1 MPPKAG
7 PGYPSTFQKRP
18 ASAQG
23 PGPKA
28 AAVPVELLRKQPA
41 GGASLAQTLRGQG
54 STTAKGGDAGKL
66 ERPATAPAHAARDRG
81 AGHEAKVRPG
91 RPGQPDGGSKAWKT
105 VENGKQCSRAP
116 EGASAGAI
124 RAGAG
129 VKGNHAVAP
138 SAGGSKAC
146 EHGQR
151 SSRAPGGA
159 SAPACAKQAGA
170 GVKGNNAVA
179 TGAGDGTRG
188 GAGGAQ
194 KHDNKATKKP
204 EPETPVLFTSD
215 SQSFPMLDLSVPPP
229 AAKGPWAAGSS
240 SAGRWSRPLDIEAS
254 HSSGEMLRQKPP
266 QQQKQPG
273 EQEWITVAPKPK
285 PGTRP
290 KTPASPS
297 HAHAPSAW
305 GGWGARDRDVE
316 LHGQVGAPPKSARVA
331 PHPPG
336 PAAGAAPNEAKRP
349 VKKAP
354 IMLSELIPVLRRKDV
369 KMPTPY
375 TSQQQVEM
383 GSSKNRDHKRTENL
397 VRNPNTADSTK
408 QYIVLRRKEREGGS
422 KKKKISPL
430 KKLILRDRKE
440 RLERQAAACDAA
452 ASHGAESTTPEEQS
466 AGNGGDAGDGTAVGA
481 GGPELMADEASQL
494 AVEWLHERGMDPSNP
509 EHVQQLL
516 DSLNEEEE
524 EEEEDD
530 DECDEN
536 NEEGAK
542 QRGMSQFPLSQLP
555 SAVSWTQQLHRAT
568 LRERAQSPDHGAQT
582 APTKDGEM
590 AGVASC
596 SEIDG
601 RAIPRWA
608 QVNAPEFRPAA
619 APGPGHAH
627 PRLPPPSPSRSASEA
642 SLAVSAGWAAQS
654 LSSGPEGAASRERQP
669 AAAAAVV
676 TANDNS
682 SNSGGGGSGV
692 AKAPKKKGRGRG
704 SEGSDGA
711 SNAEGKEAAKQSEP
725 AAQKQKVV
733 VTTGSVNQGDGK
745 SVLLVCCSCVAPSAP
760 SLVLGPVV
768 RSSCSPCALAK
779 AATWRP

>member
-7 PGYPSTFQKRP
+7 PSYPSTSQRRP

-23 PGPKA
+23 TGAKA
-28 AAVPVELLRKQPA
+28 AAAPVDHRRKQPA
-41 GGASLAQTLRGQG
+41 GAASLVQTLRGQG
-54 STTAKGGDAGKL
+54 STPANGGDAGKL
-66 ERPATAPAHAARDRG
+66 ERPATAPAYAARDRG
-81 AGHEAKVRPG
+81 AGHEAKGRPG

-105 VENGKQCSRAP
+105 VENGKQCTRAP
-116 EGASAGAI
+116 EGASAGAKH
-124 RAGAG
+124 AGAG

-151 SSRAPGGA
+151 SSRAPGGT
-159 SAPACAKQAGA
+159 SAPSGAKQCGA
-170 GVKGNNAVA
+170 GVKGDHAVA

-194 KHDNKATKKP
+194 KHDIKAAKKP
-204 EPETPVLFTSD
+204 QPEATVLFTSD
-215 SQSFPMLDLSVPPP
+215 AQSFPLLDLAVPPP

-254 HSSGEMLRQKPP
+254 HTSGEMLRQKPP
-266 QQQKQPG
+266 HQPKQTG

-290 KTPASPS
+290 QTPASPA

-305 GGWGARDRDVE
+305 GGLGARDRDVE
-316 LHGQVGAPPKSARVA
+316 VHGQVGAPPKSARVA

-375 TSQQQVEM
+375 TSHQQVEI

-440 RLERQAAACDAA
+440 RLERQAAAGGAA
-452 ASHGAESTTPEEQS
+452 ALQGAESTTPEEQS

-481 GGPELMADEASQL
+481 GGPELLADEASQL

-524 EEEEDD
+524 EEDD

-542 QRGMSQFPLSQLP
+542 QRGMLQLPLSQLP
-555 SAVSWTQQLHRAT
+555 SAVSWTQLLHRAT

-582 APTKDGEM
+582 AAKKDGEM
-590 AGVASC
+590 AGAASC

-601 RAIPRWA
+601 RAIPRWV

-619 APGPGHAH
+619 HGPGHAD
-627 PRLPPPSPSRSASEA
+627 PRLPPPSPSRSATEA

-654 LSSGPEGAASRERQP
+654 LSSGPEGAALRERKP
-669 AAAAAVV
+669 AAAAAVA
-676 TANDNS
+676 TAHDTS
-682 SNSGGGGSGV
+682 TNSGGGGSGV
-692 AKAPKKKGRGRG
+692 ATAPKKKGRGRG
-704 SEGSDGA
+704 SAGSDGA
-711 SNAEGKEAAKQSEP
+711 STAEGKEAAKQSEP

-745 SVLLVCCSCVAPSAP
+745 SVLLVCCLCVAH
-760 SLVLGPVV
+760 
-768 RSSCSPCALAK
+768 SP
-779 AATWRP
+779 PH

>member
-383 GSSKNRDHKRTENL
+383 GSSKNREPKRTENL